1 MNQIVQ
7 IVSEVETQLFIH
19 SDGSRFFLTQ
29 YSKEEEKTY
38 KEGGKRKTLFKG
50 RRKEQD

>member
-7 IVSEVETQLFIH
+7 IVSEVETQFIH
-19 SDGSRFFLTQ
+19 SDGSRQIFLTQ

-38 KEGGKRKTLFKG
+38 IEGGEEEDFP
-50 RRKEQD
+50 

>member
-19 SDGSRFFLTQ
+19 SDGSRYFSEHSIVKKKKRHIKDIFL
-29 YSKEEEKTY
+29 EEK
-38 KEGGKRKTLFKG
+38 E
-50 RRKEQD
+50 RR